1 MRVFTAVLLI
11 LLVLLQY
18 RLWFGKNSVPDY
30 IALKE
35 NLVRQ
40 LGANEKLQQR
50 NKLLYADTDD
60 LKLGLEAIEER
71 ARNELGMIKEN
82 ETFFRLIPKERGR
95 RNVSDNINGKV
106 MPYWNKNNNLLL
118 LSRLPVLVK
127 ECKPIAQN
135 NIYLLI
141 MKAYLATL

>member
-1 MRVFTAVLLI
+1 MRVFTAILLV

-35 NLVRQ
+35 NVTLQ
-40 LGANEKLQQR
+40 QNANAKLQQR
-50 NKLLYADTDD
+50 NKLLFADTDD

-82 ETFFRLIPKERGR
+82 ETFIRLIPKDSNTRDA
-95 RNVSDNINGKV
+95 SH
-106 MPYWNKNNNLLL
+106 
-118 LSRLPVLVK
+118 
-127 ECKPIAQN
+127 
-135 NIYLLI
+135 
-141 MKAYLATL
+141 